1 MAPLRPGLTPVRR
14 GGGVVAV
21 LFLLGCAVAFYRA
34 APSFPTSGPMPSTT
48 ANSSSAGPSQAS
60 EPPPTTSTATPSG
73 GTSSSSAAKS
83 IQVDDS
89 AYSAKPFQTVRI
101 QGTYRGGPN
110 TFLQVQRLEERKWL
124 SFPLPT
130 KTDDE
135 GRFTAYVELG
145 QPGGYWLRMLDPRS
159 GVASKPF
166 AVMIKA

>member
-1 MAPLRPGLTPVRR
+1 MTPLWPGLAPVRR
-14 GGGVVAV
+14 GVGLVAV
-21 LFLLGCAVAFYRA
+21 LLLLGCAVAFYRA
-34 APSFPTSGPMPSTT
+34 APGFPNSGSRPSTT
-48 ANSSSAGPSQAS
+48 ANSSSTGSSRASQL
-60 EPPPTTSTATPSG
+60 PPTTPATPSG

-101 QGTYRGGPN
+101 QGTYPGGPN
-110 TFLQVQRLEERKWL
+110 TFLQVQRLEEGKWL

>member
-1 MAPLRPGLTPVRR
+1 
-14 GGGVVAV
+14 
-21 LFLLGCAVAFYRA
+21 
-34 APSFPTSGPMPSTT
+34 
-48 ANSSSAGPSQAS
+48 
-60 EPPPTTSTATPSG
+60 
-73 GTSSSSAAKS
+73 
-83 IQVDDS
+83 
-89 AYSAKPFQTVRI
+89 
-101 QGTYRGGPN
+101 
-110 TFLQVQRLEERKWL
+110 LEEGKWL